1 MQVRILTD
9 EEIKSPSVQEKET
22 QAQKEL
28 EKKLD
33 ETGGE
38 PGSGSAEPPKIGE
51 QDVLSFIKDRYQKPI
66 NTLDELFESREQ
78 KEELPEDV
86 AAFFRYKKETGRG
99 FEDYVKLNRD
109 FNNADPDELLREYAL
124 ATEEFLEK
132 DDVADFLAEKFGY
145 DEDADEADSIKKKK
159 SAKKREVAKAK
170 KYFEG
175 LKEQYKVPLESRDT
189 LPTDTE
195 EYRKYKDY
203 LDRASSEQQE
213 TQRKSEW
220 FKKKTEELFNPDFKG
235 FDFSIG
241 EKKLT
246 FIPADASE
254 VKNQNSSP
262 MNFISKFLDEQGL
275 IKDPAGY
282 HRSLSIAMN
291 PEKFAKFFYEQGAAD
306 ATQDLAQKSKNIN
319 MDVRTFGQPVSTG
332 GFKVVAANPSS
343 STSGGLRIKT
353 LKT

>member
-1 MQVRILTD
+1 MKVRILTD
-9 EEIKSPSVQEKET
+9 EEAKAPSIQEREVE
-22 QAQKEL
+22 AQKEL
-28 EKKLD
+28 EQNMAADPAPDPQPEKK
-33 ETGGE
+33 E
-38 PGSGSAEPPKIGE
+38 IGE
-51 QDVLSFIKDRYQKPI
+51 HDVLSFIKERYKKPI
-66 NTLDELFESREQ
+66 ETLDELFEAKQQEQ
-78 KEELPEDV
+78 MPEDV

-99 FEDYVKLNRD
+99 MEDYVKLNRNYD
-109 FNNADPDELLREYAL
+109 EVDADQLLTEYTL
-124 ATEEFLEK
+124 ATEEFVERE
-132 DDVADFLAEKFGY
+132 DVADLLSEKFGY
-145 DEDADEADSIKKKK
+145 DEDADDADTIKKRK

-170 KYFEG
+170 KYFNG
-175 LKEQYKVPLESRDT
+175 LKEQYRVPVEST
-189 LPTDTE
+189 VNSPIETE
-195 EYRKYKDY
+195 DYKQYKEY
-203 LDRASSEQQE
+203 LDRASGEQQE
-213 TQRKSEW
+213 AQRKSEW
-220 FKKKTEELFNPDFKG
+220 FKKKTEELFSPDFKG

-254 VKNQNSSP
+254 VKTQNSSP

-332 GFKVVAANPSS
+332 GFKVAAASPSS
-343 STSGGLRIKT
+343 SRTGGLTIKSF
-353 LKT
+353 KP